1 MLHFVP
7 LDGLDVACLKLK
19 IFSIMLID
27 MSTIILV
34 GA

>member
-1 MLHFVP
+1 MPRFVP
-7 LDGLDVACLKLK
+7 LDGLDAACLKLK

-27 MSTIILV
+27 MSTIILE